1 MGKRKKVDVI
11 ATTVT
16 RFGHKALASDD
27 DAPARLSDDAMIR
40 CIGCK
45 SLVAASKAV
54 LVERGRWACL
64 RCVGERRRAR

>member
-1 MGKRKKVDVI
+1 MGRRKKVDIV
-11 ATTVT
+11 ATTAT

-27 DAPARLSDDAMIR
+27 DAADRLPDTASIR
-40 CIGCK
+40 CIACK
-45 SLVAASKAV
+45 SLVTVGKAA